1 MSGSAVAKVRGA
13 ISLGPVNVLVTD
25 RLALREMT
33 DDDLDDIA
41 ALLGDEQVMRYYPR
55 PKTRD
60 EAHGW
65 IAWNRRLYR
74 ERGFGLW
81 IMTRKHDGQFIG
93 ECGLTVQVVDGIDEI
108 EVGYH
113 VLPAFQRRG
122 YATEAAGACRDAALN
137 RFGAARVI
145 AVINPDNQPSR
156 LVAERIGL
164 RPEKHAQM
172 YGHDRLIYA
181 STAADAP
188 SS

>member
-1 MSGSAVAKVRGA
+1 MPW
-13 ISLGPVNVLVTD
+13 INLGRVNALVTD

-33 DDDLDDIA
+33 EDDLDDIA

-60 EAHGW
+60 EARGW
-65 IAWNRRLYR
+65 IAWNRRLYQ

-81 IMTRKHDGQFIG
+81 IMTLKDGGQFIG
-93 ECGLTVQVVDGIDEI
+93 ECGLTVQVVDGVDEI

-113 VLPAFQRRG
+113 VLPEFQRRG
-122 YATEAAGACRDAALN
+122 YATEAAAACREAAQE
-137 RFGAARVI
+137 RFGAPRVI

-156 LVAERIGL
+156 LVAEKIGL

-181 STAADAP
+181 STVFDAP
-188 SS
+188 VS